1 MVIEFSTLVQLPYRV
16 DETSFAYTGTET
28 VVSVSEDCNATNL
41 VDGTDT
47 TAFCTQSWS
56 LTVTNAADNGVCSFA
71 GDYDFSFQIT
81 CEGSAISGQDN
92 CPLGANDPTAA
103 STLTV
108 TLADADACAAFA
120 VVDAATT
127 IAVETREAPGCT
139 TDRDSFVDT
148 EDVCF
153 WAQATSDLPIAS
165 VEITQVSDGTTTGND
180 NSGSSAG
187 NTDTN
192 VIAISVFG
200 SSAADSWFTTTF
212 TYTVEV
218 SYVGGA
224 RRRAMLQVAG
234 AESLTASK
242 TVAILPAGAAAGDA
256 AATTN
261 NVAAAGSASST
272 ATIALLAGVGIAVVA
287 AGAGVAI
294 AVKSR
299 REVAAVASV
308 PVAKIAAPAVVVADE
323 ANQQAAASVASA
335 SSSSSS
341 FVELS
346 SSELIEFSSASA
358 LA

>member
-16 DETSFAYTGTET
+16 DETSFAYSGAET
-28 VVSVSEDCNATNL
+28 VVSVSEDCDATNL

-56 LTVTNAADNGVCSFA
+56 LTVTNAADTSVCSFA
-71 GDYDFSFQIT
+71 GDYDFTFQIT
-81 CEGSAISGQDN
+81 CEGSAIGGQDN

-108 TLADADACAAFA
+108 TLADADACASFA
-120 VVDAATT
+120 TVDAVTS
-127 IAVETREAPGCT
+127 ISVETRDAACT
-139 TDRDSFVDT
+139 ADRDSFVDT
-148 EDVCF
+148 ESVCF

-187 NTDTN
+187 DTDTN

-272 ATIALLAGVGIAVVA
+272 ATIALLAGVGVAVVA

-299 REVAAVASV
+299 REVATVAAV
-308 PVAKIAAPAVVVADE
+308 PVAKIAAPAVEV
-323 ANQQAAASVASA
+323 NQAAASV
-335 SSSSSS
+335 SSSSS

-358 LA
+358 